1 MAATETAA
9 HRKNSGSLCRV
20 SASSRHWLR
29 LIDSLTTNRRGY
41 SNSCNYSLYVE
52 IHHTEMQMIGNQEWE
67 TVSDYWSLLKPTGN
81 KTEVLHRTE
90 CVTKPTP

>member
-1 MAATETAA
+1 
-9 HRKNSGSLCRV
+9 
-20 SASSRHWLR
+20 
-29 LIDSLTTNRRGY
+29 
-41 SNSCNYSLYVE
+41 VE